1 MQYYLVAG
9 WQLIQEKRYR
19 GRKQELQLH
28 YSNLNTWED
37 CIARIMHL
45 FSPSNLLQVF
55 FDENKLLEINH
66 LKITQTY
73 SKTRTYKS

>member
-1 MQYYLVAG
+1 MQYYVVAICN
-9 WQLIQEKRYR
+9 WFKEKDTR
-19 GRKQELQLH
+19 GRKQLQSH

-55 FDENKLLEINH
+55 RENKLLEINY
-66 LKITQTY
+66 LT
-73 SKTRTYKS
+73 